1 MWFLK
6 TTGRKDDSLETA
18 SIGDNLRINLYYSV
32 LDSFILELNQR
43 FSEKNKQLMR
53 SLQACS
59 PFSSHFLDMAHL
71 KPLTDAYELDS
82 EMLSHKVPLA
92 KHTLDG
98 KHLTDITDVL
108 VELVP
113 LGVAFPTLLKL
124 TLTIPV
130 STSKCELSFS
140 TLKRTKTYLRSL
152 ISEARLNKMA
162 IMSIERDIADNL
174 VLEEVV
180 QKFAKDTCNRRIL
193 LD

>member
-1 MWFLK
+1 
-6 TTGRKDDSLETA
+6 
-18 SIGDNLRINLYYSV
+18 
-32 LDSFILELNQR
+32 
-43 FSEKNKQLMR
+43 MR

-59 PFSSHFLDMAHL
+59 PVSSHFLDMAHL

-82 EMLSHKVPLA
+82 EMLSHEVPLA
-92 KHTLDG
+92 KCTLDG

-113 LGVAFPTLLKL
+113 LGVAFPTHVVLLKVA
-124 TLTIPV
+124 LTIPV
-130 STSKCELSFS
+130 STAKCERSFS
-140 TLKRTKTYLRSL
+140 TLKRTKTYLHSSM
-152 ISEARLNKMA
+152 SEASLNNMA

-174 VLEEVV
+174 DLEEVV